1 MALPSEF
8 PELYYR
14 YCCDFHREGGARWME
29 HTWGQRTACESIF
42 SFHLD
47 TVSRFRTLVSK
58 LAQQTPLLREP
69 SCRPAS
75 IRISENLYRD
85 FTQMPNLTS
94 FKGKQTNDT
103 QQKYTRVPGNRWRD
117 KRVKHTPPRH
127 SVPKLTCHRCKR
139 LAQTGGRSGESL
151 CTHLQRKPS
160 VTVWA

>member
-1 MALPSEF
+1 
-8 PELYYR
+8 
-14 YCCDFHREGGARWME
+14 ME

-103 QQKYTRVPGNRWRD
+103 QQKYTRVPGNR
-117 KRVKHTPPRH
+117 
-127 SVPKLTCHRCKR
+127 
-139 LAQTGGRSGESL
+139 
-151 CTHLQRKPS
+151 
-160 VTVWA
+160 